1 MVNNQIIMDV
11 NNISKDFADKKAV
24 DDVSFEVSSGEI
36 LGLLGPNGAG
46 KTTIIRMILDIIAP
60 DTGNINFMGFSEE
73 EKDEFGYL
81 PEERGIYRDTGV
93 LDTIM
98 YFADLNGLSKNEGRK
113 RGLDWL
119 EKLNLKQYTNKK
131 IEELSKGMQQKI
143 QFIIAVIHQ
152 PKLLIVDEI
161 FSGLDPV
168 NQDLF
173 KNVIEEIAE
182 SGTSILLSSH
192 RMNLVEELCD
202 RIFLINQ
209 GERVLYGELDKIK
222 AGYGKKKVIMKTSK
236 KRLKPLKNNPDIIS
250 LNEEKD
256 GVSFYIDNEKNIKGF
271 LNNLSDEIRIEEI
284 SIKSP
289 DLHDIFVN
297 TVKGVTIND

>member
-1 MVNNQIIMDV
+1 MNHIMKV
-11 NNISKDFADKKAV
+11 KNITKNFAGKRAV
-24 DDVSFEVSSGEI
+24 DNVSFEVSRGEI

-60 DTGNINFMGFSEE
+60 DSGEIGFNGFSRED
-73 EKDEFGYL
+73 KKMFGYL
-81 PEERGIYRDTGV
+81 PEERGIYRDSGV

-98 YFADLNGLSKNEGRK
+98 YFADLNGMSRK
-113 RGLDWL
+113 ESREKGLNWLKKLKL
-119 EKLNLKQYTNKK
+119 EKYSDKK

-143 QFIIAVIHQ
+143 QFIISVIHS

-173 KNVIEEIAE
+173 KDVIEEIAE

-222 AGYGKKKVIMKTSK
+222 AGYGKKKVMLKTA
-236 KRLKPLKNNPDIIS
+236 KRNYRYLKNNSDI
-250 LNEEKD
+250 NGFDEDKD
-256 GVSFYIDNEKNIKGF
+256 GISFYIDSNRNIISF
-271 LNNLSDEIRIEEI
+271 LNNLSKNLEIKEV
-284 SIKSP
+284 SIQSP

-297 TVKGVTIND
+297 TVKGVEVNE